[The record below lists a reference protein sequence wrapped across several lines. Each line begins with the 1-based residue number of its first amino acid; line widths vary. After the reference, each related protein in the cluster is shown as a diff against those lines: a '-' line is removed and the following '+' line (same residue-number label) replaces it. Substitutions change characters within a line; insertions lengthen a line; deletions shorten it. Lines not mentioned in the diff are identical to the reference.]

1 MRVTMLRCVVRTGR
15 HIPPS
20 ATYTRLVFSWHTLG
34 RVDLT
39 SVTVKSAEMME
50 SRMNLHAMP
59 ELTVSV
65 LITQES
71 ALLKSKP
78 LNQIA
83 ISHY

>member
-1 MRVTMLRCVVRTGR
+1 MMVTMLRCVVRTGR
-15 HIPPS
+15 HTPPS

-34 RVDLT
+34 HVDLS

-50 SRMNLHAMP
+50 SHTNLYAMP
-59 ELTVSV
+59 ELTASA
-65 LITQES
+65 LTTQES

-83 ISHY
+83 IN